1 MTWTGS
7 TKDQGAAQL
16 QGKGL
21 QPGQVLPGEDWVVVL
36 PTQKLLVTNQATPE
50 NFIHIGP
57 SDQKL
62 TNIFQNTGRQ
72 ISDPWL
78 VEVKLKWKNKKYA
91 SLNT

>member
-1 MTWTGS
+1 MLS
-7 TKDQGAAQL
+7 KMVCNNNQGFVRL

-21 QPGQVLPGEDWVVVL
+21 QPGQVLSSMNWAGVL
-36 PTQKLLVTNQATPE
+36 LTKKLLVTNQATPE

-78 VEVKLKWKNKKYA
+78 VEVKLK
-91 SLNT
+91 